1 MSKQTPSAPF
11 LQGVSWEEAVREFLL
26 HKRAA
31 YAAKTV
37 RYYEVQLKELVRW
50 AEAEGVAF
58 EHFGK
63 RHMDRYTAFRIS
75 QGKARLTLHHD
86 GVCAKNLFDW
96 CAKNDLL
103 DRSKL
108 SEYQVHNAPKPHKHM
123 PSDEEVT
130 ALLQAIREYWDPEK
144 HPVSGIRSMPGPA
157 RLFHKTRNAAL
168 FMGLIDTACRVGE
181 ALHLKVGDVKLTEA
195 SVVIREAKGKEPR
208 TLPIGPEWAEG
219 WLFVSETGTRL
230 DEIRI
235 LETLRRI
242 TTFAGLT
249 QEITLHSLRRYSL
262 NKLAQHNLLMAQTIA
277 GHKDTRTTLG
287 YTRLD
292 PEFVRATHR
301 EASPLGSVMS
311 NRHHPPTKKRRLV

>member
-1 MSKQTPSAPF
+1 
-11 LQGVSWEEAVREFLL
+11 
-26 HKRAA
+26 
-31 YAAKTV
+31 
-37 RYYEVQLKELVRW
+37 
-50 AEAEGVAF
+50 
-58 EHFGK
+58 
-63 RHMDRYTAFRIS
+63 
-75 QGKARLTLHHD
+75 
-86 GVCAKNLFDW
+86 
-96 CAKNDLL
+96 
-103 DRSKL
+103 
-108 SEYQVHNAPKPHKHM
+108 M
-123 PSDEEVT
+123 PADEEVA

-144 HPVSGIRSMPGPA
+144 NPVAGIRSMPGPA
-157 RLFHKTRNAAL
+157 RLFHRTRNAAL

-208 TLPIGPEWAEG
+208 TLPIGPEWADALRDWLKVRARVMAAVPAEEDEG

-287 YTRLD
+287 YTKLD

-311 NRHHPPTKKRRLV
+311 NRHHPPVKKRRLV